1 MRGMVLHEG
10 TDGLRYFRLQIASS
24 WFPDG
29 SIDDYFGA
37 NVFGV

>member
-1 MRGMVLHEG
+1 MREWCYEG
-10 TDGLRYFRLQIASS
+10 TDGHATVGYKSGS